1 MDEKRIADIFSS
13 SEQDSEEEG
22 REQSTAFS
30 ITQLFIDVCPR
41 FIAMGMT
48 YDEYWNGSAEITV
61 AYRKAWEIKQRNK
74 NQELWMQGLYVV
86 HALNATVGN
95 MLSSKSAKLSYP
107 SEPFPLTDKEKEEQ
121 EERARKRKFE
131 EMKQSMIAYASMHN
145 EKMKNKGGEEHE
157 RSND

>member
-1 MDEKRIADIFSS
+1 M
-13 SEQDSEEEG
+13 
-22 REQSTAFS
+22 
-30 ITQLFIDVCPR
+30 
-41 FIAMGMT
+41 AMGMT
-48 YDEYWNGSAEITV
+48 FDEYWNGSSERTR
-61 AYRKAWEIKQRNK
+61 AYRESWELKRRQI
-74 NQELWMQGLYVV
+74 NQQMWMQGLYMVK
-86 HALNATVGN
+86 AINATVGN
-95 MLSSKSAKLSYP
+95 MLSSKSAKISYP

>member
-1 MDEKRIADIFSS
+1 
-13 SEQDSEEEG
+13 
-22 REQSTAFS
+22 
-30 ITQLFIDVCPR
+30 
-41 FIAMGMT
+41 
-48 YDEYWNGSAEITV
+48 
-61 AYRKAWEIKQRNK
+61 
-74 NQELWMQGLYVV
+74 MQGLYMV

-131 EMKQSMIAYASMHN
+131 EMKQSMIAFSEQHN
-145 EKMKNKGGEEHE
+145 QKLKEVNKNE